1 MNFWIAL
8 KYFFSLNNG
17 SIINIISIIT
27 IIGITFSTLSMIFV
41 LSVFN
46 GFEQLVTNLHK
57 EHIPNLKI
65 ESVSGF
71 YFSTDSIIDENLNET
86 VIDKL
91 KKYNTIIFSEVLE
104 QEIILEHKKS
114 INDSV
119 ETLKSF
125 SKIKG
130 VDKNYN
136 YVTNLS
142 NYLIVESNKYNFF
155 DFNNL
160 NFIVVGLD
168 IANKL
173 NLSVADTYEEASSQK
188 KLLNVWNLKT
198 TKRKPELIKNN
209 GFINTGIY
217 SISPDFD
224 NYIFC
229 SIEEARHILNRP
241 NYCSSIELRTKDI
254 SLKNLKKLIQKDL
267 GDRFIVKDFKEQMPF
282 LYKMVNTERIAVYL
296 IFILIVIVTMIT
308 LVGSMTIFI
317 LQKKEDMFILVCLG
331 SSIKK
336 IKNIFF
342 LWGQIIIFSSIFLG
356 VILGLF
362 ICYIQD
368 TFQVI
373 KIYGNFIVDY
383 YPVKINFVD
392 IFNIIILVLL
402 IGLITSFYVS
412 RKKYFYKNLPFH

>member
-1 MNFWIAL
+1 MNFWIAS

-17 SIINIISIIT
+17 SVINLISIIT
-27 IIGITFSTLSMIFV
+27 IIGITFSIISMIFV

-65 ESVSGF
+65 ESTKGV
-71 YFSTDSIIDENLNET
+71 YFNTDSILDLNSNET
-86 VIDKL
+86 VTDKL
-91 KKYNTIIFSEVLE
+91 KKYDTIIFSEVLE
-104 QEIILEHKKS
+104 QEIILEHQKS
-114 INDSV
+114 VNDSV
-119 ETLKSF
+119 ETLKCF

-136 YVTNLS
+136 HVTNFS
-142 NYLIVESNKYNFF
+142 NYLIVDSDKYNFF
-155 DFNNL
+155 EFNNS

-168 IANKL
+168 VANKL
-173 NLSVADTYEEASSQK
+173 NLYVADTYEEASQQK
-188 KLLNVWNLKT
+188 KSLNVWNLKT
-198 TKRKPELIKNN
+198 TKRKPELIKNK

-217 SISPDFD
+217 SISQDFD

-229 SIEEARHILNRP
+229 SIEEARNILNKP
-241 NYCSSIELRTKDI
+241 NFCSSIELKAKDI
-254 SLKNLKKLIQKDL
+254 SLKKLKKLIQKDL
-267 GDRFIVKDFKEQMPF
+267 GDSFIVKDFKEQMPF
-282 LYKMVNTERIAVYL
+282 LYKMVNTEKIAVYL
-296 IFILIVIVTMIT
+296 IFLLIVIVTMIT

-317 LQKKEDMFILVCLG
+317 LQKKEDMFILACLG

-356 VILGLF
+356 VTLGLL

-368 TFQVI
+368 YFHVI
-373 KIYGNFIVDY
+373 KIYGNFIVDH
-383 YPVKINFVD
+383 YPVKINLVD
-392 IFNIIILVLL
+392 IFYVIILVLL
-402 IGLITSFYVS
+402 IGFITSFYVS
-412 RKKYFYKNLPFH
+412 RKNYFYRNLPFH

>member
-1 MNFWIAL
+1 MNFWIAS
-8 KYFFSLNNG
+8 KYFFSLNNR

-27 IIGITFSTLSMIFV
+27 IIGITFSTISMIFV

-65 ESVSGF
+65 ESVKGV
-71 YFSTDSIIDENLNET
+71 YFSTDSIVDLSSNET

-91 KKYNTIIFSEVLE
+91 KKYNSIVFSEVIE
-104 QEIILEHKKS
+104 QEIILDYKKS

-125 SKIKG
+125 SKIIG

-136 YVTNLS
+136 HVTNLS
-142 NYLIVESNKYNFF
+142 NYLIVDSDKYNFF

-168 IANKL
+168 IVNKL
-173 NLSVADTYEEASSQK
+173 NLSVADTYEEASKQK
-188 KLLNVWNLKT
+188 KLLNIWNLKI

-209 GFINTGIY
+209 GFVNTGIY
-217 SISPDFD
+217 SISPDSD
-224 NYIFC
+224 NNIFC
-229 SIEEARHILNRP
+229 SIDEARYILNKP
-241 NYCSSIELRTKDI
+241 NYCSSIELRAKDI
-254 SLKNLKKLIQKDL
+254 SIKKLKKLIQKDL
-267 GDRFIVKDFKEQMPF
+267 GNTFVVKDFKEQMPF
-282 LYKMVNTERIAVYL
+282 LYKMVNTEKIAVYL
-296 IFILIVIVTMIT
+296 IFILIIIVTMIT

-331 SSIKK
+331 SSIKN

-356 VILGLF
+356 VTLGLF
-362 ICYIQD
+362 VCYIQD
-368 TFQVI
+368 TFQFL

-383 YPVKINFVD
+383 YPIKINFVD
-392 IFNIIILVLL
+392 VFSIIILILL
-402 IGLITSFYVS
+402 IGFVTSFYVS
-412 RKKYFYKNLPFH
+412 RKNYFYKNLPFH

>member
-1 MNFWIAL
+1 MNFWIAS

-65 ESVSGF
+65 ESVTGF
-71 YFSTDSIIDENLNET
+71 YFSTDSIIDENVNET
-86 VIDKL
+86 IIDKL
-91 KKYNTIIFSEVLE
+91 EKYDTIIYSEVLE
-104 QEIILEHKKS
+104 QEIILEHQKN
-114 INDSV
+114 INDTF

-173 NLSVADTYEEASSQK
+173 NLSVANTYKEASKQK

-198 TKRKPELIKNN
+198 SKRKPELIKHY
-209 GFINTGIY
+209 GFVNTGIY

-229 SIEEARHILNRP
+229 SIEEVRDILNKP
-241 NYCSSIELRTKDI
+241 NYCSSIELRAKD
-254 SLKNLKKLIQKDL
+254 SSFKNLKKLIQKDL
-267 GDRFIVKDFKEQMPF
+267 GGEFIVKDFKEQMPF
-282 LYKMVNTERIAVYL
+282 LYKMVNTEKIAVYL

-308 LVGSMTIFI
+308 LIGSMSIFM

-362 ICYIQD
+362 LCYVQD
-368 TFQVI
+368 NFKLI

-392 IFNIIILVLL
+392 IFNIIILVFL